1 MADVAAARSG
11 ARTDATAHAPSHA
24 RRDAGRGTPA
34 AGGSDRPDA
43 PSGLSP
49 SRATIDDVARE
60 AGVSTATVSRALRHH
75 PYVAESTR
83 QRVLSAV
90 ERLRYVA
97 NANAARL
104 ASGQSRTV
112 GLVAPMITSWYTS
125 ELTVGVEEVLTQARF
140 DLLIGTA
147 NSAARE
153 RIFSGDA
160 RFQQRVDGVIL
171 VDVFCGDDAAT
182 RLADLDTPIVVLGE
196 QVRDLTSVSIDN
208 TRGARLAARHLI
220 ELGHKRI
227 ALVGGHTNLDV
238 AKNVPTDR
246 TAGFRDT
253 LRSAGIRMP
262 DAYLHDGDF
271 TIPGGR
277 EAMHRLLELAKPP
290 TAVFF
295 LSDEM
300 AFGALHALR
309 ERELQVGRDVSVVG
323 FDDHPVSEA
332 IGLTTVRQPVR
343 DIGRLGARLML
354 DALDGFGVVR
364 HHPVEVDL
372 VARMSTGRPR

>member
-1 MADVAAARSG
+1 M
-11 ARTDATAHAPSHA
+11 TDAAVS
-24 RRDAGRGTPA
+24 A
-34 AGGSDRPDA
+34 AGSVPASGSGP
-43 PSGLSP
+43 
-49 SRATIDDVARE
+49 RATIDDVARE

-83 QRVLSAV
+83 QRVMSAV
-90 ERLRYVA
+90 ERLQYVA

-112 GLVAPMITSWYTS
+112 GLVAPMLTSWYTS
-125 ELTVGVEEVLTQARF
+125 ELMVGVEEVLTHARF

-153 RIFSGDA
+153 RMFRGDA

-171 VDVFCGDDAAT
+171 VDVFCGEDAA
-182 RLADLDTPIVVLGE
+182 RHLADLDTPMVVLGE
-196 QVRDLTSVSIDN
+196 QLGALTSVSIDN

-220 ELGHKRI
+220 ELGHRRI

-238 AKNVPTDR
+238 AKNVPTER
-246 TAGFRDT
+246 TAGFRST
-253 LRSAGIRMP
+253 LEAAGIRVP
-262 DAYLHDGDF
+262 DQYFQDGDF
-271 TIPGGR
+271 TISGGR
-277 EAMHRLLELAKPP
+277 AAMQRLLRLSKPP

-300 AFGALHALR
+300 AFGALQAI
-309 ERELQVGRDVSVVG
+309 RDAGMQIGSDISVVG
-323 FDDHPVSEA
+323 FDDHPVAEA

-354 DALDGFGVVR
+354 DALDGFGTVR
-364 HHPVEVDL
+364 HHPVEVEL
-372 VARMSTGRPR
+372 VQRISTGRPVRHVRSVTTAAGID

>member
-1 MADVAAARSG
+1 MAAARSG

-208 TRGARLAARHLI
+208 TRSARLAARHLI

-227 ALVGGHTNLDV
+227 AS
-238 AKNVPTDR
+238 
-246 TAGFRDT
+246 
-253 LRSAGIRMP
+253 SAGTPTSTSRRTSRP
-262 DAYLHDGDF
+262 TARRAFATRCAAPASGCP
-271 TIPGGR
+271 TPTCTTATSPSR
-277 EAMHRLLELAKPP
+277 AAAKPCTDCSSWRSPRRRCSSCP
-290 TAVFF
+290 TRWRSVR
-295 LSDEM
+295 STRCD
-300 AFGALHALR
+300 

>member
-1 MADVAAARSG
+1 M
-11 ARTDATAHAPSHA
+11 TDTRAPSS
-24 RRDAGRGTPA
+24 RPDPAGPA
-34 AGGSDRPDA
+34 A
-43 PSGLSP
+43 L
-49 SRATIDDVARE
+49 RATIDDVARE

-97 NANAARL
+97 NANASRL

-112 GLVAPMITSWYTS
+112 GLVAPMLTSWYTS

-153 RIFSGDA
+153 RIFRGDA

-171 VDVFCGDDAAT
+171 VDVFCGDEVAE
-182 RLADLDTPIVVLGE
+182 RLADLDTPIIVLGE
-196 QVRDLTSVSIDN
+196 QLQGLTSVSIDN
-208 TRGARLAARHLI
+208 TRGARLAARHLV

-238 AKNVPTDR
+238 AKNVPTER
-246 TAGFRDT
+246 TAGFRES
-253 LRSAGIRMP
+253 LRLAGLRLP
-262 DAYLHDGDF
+262 DAYLQDGDF
-271 TIPGGR
+271 TIAGGR
-277 EAMHRLLELAKPP
+277 AAMQRLLALAKPP

-300 AFGALHALR
+300 AFGALQAIRDAGLT
-309 ERELQVGRDVSVVG
+309 VGSDVSVVG
-323 FDDHPVSEA
+323 FDDHPVAEA

-364 HHPVEVDL
+364 HHPVEVAL
-372 VARMSTGRPR
+372 VERHSTGRPR

>member
-1 MADVAAARSG
+1 MADVDTSRPERETRG
-11 ARTDATAHAPSHA
+11 DTDHDPAN
-24 RRDAGRGTPA
+24 GTP
-34 AGGSDRPDA
+34 GG
-43 PSGLSP
+43 GV

-83 QRVLSAV
+83 QRVMSAV

-112 GLVAPMITSWYTS
+112 GMVAPMLTSWYTS

-153 RIFSGDA
+153 RMFRGDA
-160 RFQQRVDGVIL
+160 RFEQRVDGVIL
-171 VDVFCGDDAAT
+171 VDVFCGEEAAS
-182 RLADLDTPIVVLGE
+182 RLAEMDTPIVVLGE
-196 QVRDLTSVSIDN
+196 QLHQLTSVSIDN
-208 TRGARLAARHLI
+208 TRGARLAAKHLI
-220 ELGHKRI
+220 ALGHKRI

-238 AKNVPTDR
+238 AKNVPTER
-246 TAGFRDT
+246 TTGFRDT
-253 LRSAGIRMP
+253 LRAAGLRVP
-262 DAYLHDGDF
+262 EAYMQDGDF
-271 TIPGGR
+271 TIAGGR
-277 EAMHRLLELAKPP
+277 AAMERLLALPKPP

-300 AFGALHALR
+300 AFGALQSIRDRGLV
-309 ERELQVGRDVSVVG
+309 VGHDVSVVG

-332 IGLTTVRQPVR
+332 MGLTTVRQPVR
-343 DIGRLGARLML
+343 DMGRLGARLML
-354 DALDGFGVVR
+354 DALDGFGVVQ
-364 HHPVEVDL
+364 HHPMEIVLVE
-372 VARMSTGRPR
+372 RMSSGRPR

>member
-1 MADVAAARSG
+1 VIHEPAIAAPPVG
-11 ARTDATAHAPSHA
+11 
-24 RRDAGRGTPA
+24 
-34 AGGSDRPDA
+34 
-43 PSGLSP
+43 
-49 SRATIDDVARE
+49 RATIEDVARE

-90 ERLRYVA
+90 ERLQYVA

-112 GLVAPMITSWYTS
+112 GMVAPMLTSWYTS

-153 RIFSGDA
+153 RIFRGDA

-171 VDVFCGDDAAT
+171 VDVFCGEEAAG
-182 RLADLDTPIVVLGE
+182 RLAEMDTPVVVLGE
-196 QVRDLTSVSIDN
+196 QLSRLTSVSIDN
-208 TRGARLAARHLI
+208 SRGARLAAKHLL
-220 ELGHKRI
+220 ELGHTRI

-238 AKNVPTDR
+238 AKNVPTER

-253 LRSAGIRMP
+253 LAAAGLRVQP
-262 DAYLHDGDF
+262 QYLQDGDF
-271 TIPGGR
+271 TIAGGR
-277 EAMHRLLELAKPP
+277 DAMQRLLQLPKPP

-300 AFGALHALR
+300 AFGALQAVREAGLR
-309 ERELQVGRDVSVVG
+309 VGHDVSIVG
-323 FDDHPVSEA
+323 FDDHPVAEA
-332 IGLTTVRQPVR
+332 MGLTTVRQPVR

-354 DALDGFGVVR
+354 DALDGYAPTR
-364 HHPVEVDL
+364 HHPIEVSL
-372 VARMSTGRPR
+372 IERISTGRPA